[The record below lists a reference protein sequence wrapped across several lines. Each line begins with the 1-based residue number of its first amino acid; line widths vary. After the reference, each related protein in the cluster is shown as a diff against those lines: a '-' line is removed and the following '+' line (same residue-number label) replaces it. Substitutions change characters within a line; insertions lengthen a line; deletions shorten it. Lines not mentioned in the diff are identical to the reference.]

1 LAKTT
6 KTVKKAVKAVK
17 KVKKAVAK
25 KPAVK
30 KTVRKTTARQFA
42 LAAAKIGKERH
53 CTDITVLDLK
63 GLSPVTDYYVILTGT
78 SDRQMKSI
86 ADEISVMAREKKY
99 SRFGMAGYQQAHW
112 ILLDYVDVVI
122 HIMNAEAREYYNLE
136 MLWGDA
142 KKVK

>member
-1 LAKTT
+1 MAKTT
-6 KTVKKAVKAVK
+6 KTVKKTVKAVK

-25 KPAVK
+25 KPTVK
-30 KTVRKTTARQFA
+30 KAVRRTSARQFA
-42 LAAAKIGKERH
+42 LAAAKIAKERH

-63 GLSPVTDYYVILTGT
+63 GLSPATDYYVIVTGT
-78 SDRQMKSI
+78 SDRQMKSV
-86 ADEISVMAREKKY
+86 ADEISKMAREKKY
-99 SRFGMAGYQQAHW
+99 NRFGIAGYQQAHW